1 MGKMIKKSM
10 TFFIRGSF
18 AMLICASAVRGEQV
32 TVETLDCNGSVG
44 FGSFDDRRLHKIL
57 EGGCENPGNPGENL
71 QQILLRS
78 KYGQTTDQILWVT
91 RDEARNVMA
100 QIQANKAVRQEY
112 LKKRN
117 QVNVTVD
124 PGKAAPGGSENSNV
138 PEASAQ

>member
-1 MGKMIKKSM
+1 MSKMIKRSM

-18 AMLICASAVRGEQV
+18 AMLLCASAVHAEQV

-44 FGSFDDRRLHKIL
+44 FSSFDDRRLHKIL

-78 KYGQTTDQILWVT
+78 KYGQTTDQVLWVT
-91 RDEARNVMA
+91 RDEARSIMA
-100 QIQANKAVRQEY
+100 QIRANKAVRQEF

-124 PGKAAPGGSENSNV
+124 PGKAASSGSENSNV